1 MNDNKE
7 IFVNPRGGWQPQEKL
22 EYSPIF
28 IWPPSPTKFLKW
40 LLKFPGYIWPW
51 NIFYIG
57 IAVLSYLFFLPNI
70 NKCASF
76 SLDWISVIFFRN
88 IFLIVLLA
96 GFWHIRLHIL
106 KYQNNEF
113 KYNINPLGKEKKQ
126 WLLGSQTR
134 ENMFWSLCSGGV
146 IWTAYEVF
154 MIWMYANDLF
164 LFPLKDWLSNPIYFG
179 LLFLLIPLWQEFHF
193 YITHRI
199 SHWKIIY
206 RFVHYLHHRNV
217 NTGPWSGL
225 SMHPIEHL
233 FYFST
238 VLIHLIIP
246 THPLHFIFHLQ
257 QTALRAIQGHSGYDQ
272 LILNNNSKVALP
284 HASYFH
290 YLHHKYFE
298 CNYGELSI
306 PLDKWLGSFHD
317 GTKKFHEKLFKK

>member
-57 IAVLSYLFFLPNI
+57 IAVLSYFFLPNI

-76 SLDWISVIFFRN
+76 SLDWISVIFLRN
-88 IFLIVLLA
+88 IFLIILLA

-225 SMHPIEHL
+225 SMHPFEHL

-246 THPLHFIFHLQ
+246 TYQILFMILK
-257 QTALRAIQGHSGYDQ
+257 LLLNIYSKAIIS
-272 LILNNNSKVALP
+272 IL
-284 HASYFH
+284 
-290 YLHHKYFE
+290 
-298 CNYGELSI
+298 
-306 PLDKWLGSFHD
+306 
-317 GTKKFHEKLFKK
+317 